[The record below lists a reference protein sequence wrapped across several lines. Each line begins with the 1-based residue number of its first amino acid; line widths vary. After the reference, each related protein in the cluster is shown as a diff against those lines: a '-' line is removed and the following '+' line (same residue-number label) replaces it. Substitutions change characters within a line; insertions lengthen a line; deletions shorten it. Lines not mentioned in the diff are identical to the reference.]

1 MKVVYVIAQ
10 IVRTWTLIV
19 LIKEKLEISSL
30 RDQIKILTHLRV
42 GILKKLSINLVLLN
56 IKLNVPEN

>member
-1 MKVVYVIAQ
+1 MD
-10 IVRTWTLIV
+10 RLIV

-56 IKLNVPEN
+56 INLNVPEN